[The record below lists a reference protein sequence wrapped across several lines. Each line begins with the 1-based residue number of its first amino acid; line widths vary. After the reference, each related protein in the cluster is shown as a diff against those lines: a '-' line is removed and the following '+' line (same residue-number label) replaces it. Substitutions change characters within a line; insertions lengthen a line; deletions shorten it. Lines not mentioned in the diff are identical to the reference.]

1 MYKPSFPGTYYFN
14 EFTFT
19 TLGRTG
25 ALGPTTDQ
33 GYSEATWPSSSFSI
47 QNGIQNWIV
56 PESATYQITAGGA
69 WAGNPGR
76 VVRGL
81 VFLSEGSVLNMLVGQ
96 QPTPLTANVQDNV
109 TVGGGGGTFV
119 VANGTPLIVAS
130 GGDPSHAG
138 DFLPSGTGGGFSGAG
153 YYGNGYPT
161 DPVFAFL
168 FPTAYVNGGY
178 GNKHFYGPSG
188 ITEEGG
194 FGGGQ
199 APIDVTVISEFT
211 SGAGGYTG
219 SPGDGTAGATCYA
232 DSSVQNF
239 TDLGAISN
247 AAGFVNVSLVVPP
260 PIQQISTWD
269 ENWVVH
275 PSPFPYQTTWSAVT
289 YGNGTYV
296 AVSKNGTYPV
306 TYSADGINWVKD
318 TNGASTAPWL
328 SVTFGNEQFAAVS
341 SNGLSMVSTNGV
353 EWTVRAPPN
362 LNGTWSDVGYGN
374 GLFIAFNGSL
384 TSTSPDGIDWTAR
397 VVPSGQWTSVAYGN
411 GIFVAVGFYGPPSV
425 MTSPDGIIWT
435 AQTAPAVDW
444 ISVTYGNGIFVAVCA
459 YLEPSV
465 MTSPDGINWTAQT
478 APTGFWSSITYGNG
492 LFVATTKW
500 ADPDIMVSTD
510 GINWVDS
517 YFQYYPGT
525 QLVSIVYGNGLF
537 VTVNYVGY
545 PGILT
550 SPDGI
555 DWTPQTAPY
564 YGESI
569 TYGTPGGNPIFVVVG
584 QYSTIYTSSDT
595 ITWTSRTSPS
605 GDWKSVTYGDGIFVA
620 TGSSGSIISYDGIN
634 WKYPV
639 KEFSSITYGNGRFIA
654 TALPPSIHG
663 AFYSTNGLVWNSP
676 TVGVESDNWS
686 AVTYGQGTF
695 VAVSNQGTTGNVMYS
710 TDGSTWS
717 NVTTGTTQKSWTA
730 IAYGDGQFMAIAPWD
745 DDTTS
750 DVMISSDGINWI
762 NGYPIN
768 FTSNCIS
775 YGNGYFAVAS
785 SNSSVANVALTT
797 AETIVWQYSSVPA
810 ASYTGITYGLTGFV
824 AVSSTSFALGFNP
837 TIWVDPLQVN
847 IPTKLFFNNIWNGL
861 AYGIG
866 AFVAVGQGR
875 IQTTLDYGNNWSS
888 FTVSNVASITY
899 SHDLETFVAI
909 SNTFTNGS
917 YTSQDAITWTQ
928 NGNLPNVPSAST
940 AIAYGNGLYVAV
952 LQGDSNVLYSHDG
965 VYWSVTTSGTVAS
978 SWKSII
984 YTKEKFIVSSNDGSS
999 MTSSNGINWTY
1010 TGPNVFPSGRFNR
1023 ISYANGLFFATSNYQ
1038 APWLITS
1045 ADGNIWTT
1053 QTVPLGAVSDVTYE
1067 NGLFV
1072 AVCSSGVMTSPDA
1085 INWTVQT
1092 TPAVPS
1098 QGWRHVIYGN
1108 GIFVATSRD
1117 YIMTSPDGINWT
1129 LNTEFGAFDISYG
1142 TPGGSPL
1149 FVVVEEYSLIYTS
1162 PDGINW
1168 TNRATPDG
1176 EWWAIAYGNGLFV
1189 VAGFYG
1195 PPNIMTSPDG
1205 INWTIP
1211 STPVFPTGAGPV
1223 AYGNG
1228 VFVVLSYFNFFN
1240 PEAILAMSSPDGIN
1254 WTAQT
1259 TPESGWDAITGGWD
1273 DITYGNGRFIAVRAY
1288 LNKAMFSEDVISWS
1302 FLPINIVFIAY
1313 GNDIFVGISTNG
1325 QLFNSKD
1332 GTTWNSGKLSE
1343 SISGWKSV
1351 VYGNG
1356 YFMAVGT
1363 SETAVVYSTDGI
1375 NWSADITGSV
1385 TDNWN
1390 TVAFGNNV
1398 FLTLP
1403 ASGATTM
1410 TAQIV
1415 ETF

>member
-1 MYKPSFPGTYYFN
+1 MYKPIFPGTYYFN

-33 GYSEATWPSSSFSI
+33 RYAEATWPSSSFSI
-47 QNGIQNWIV
+47 ENGIQNWIV

-69 WAGNPGR
+69 RAGNPGR
-76 VVRGL
+76 VVRGI
-81 VFLSEGSVLNMLVGQ
+81 VFLRKGSVLNMLVGQ

-178 GNKHFYGPSG
+178 GNKYFYGPSG

-199 APIDVTVISEFT
+199 APIVVTVISEFT

-239 TDLGAISN
+239 TDLGANSN

-269 ENWVVH
+269 QNWVVH
-275 PSPFPYQTTWSAVT
+275 PSPFPYQTTWSAAT

-318 TNGASTAPWL
+318 TQGASTAPWV
-328 SVTFGNEQFAAVS
+328 SVTFGNGQFAAVS

-353 EWTVRAPPN
+353 GWTVRAPPI
-362 LNGTWSDVGYGN
+362 LNGTWSVVGYGN
-374 GLFIAFNGSL
+374 GLFIALNGSL

-397 VVPSGQWTSVAYGN
+397 VVPSGPWTSVAYGN
-411 GIFVAVGFYGPPSV
+411 GIFVAAGFYGPPSV
-425 MTSPDGIIWT
+425 I
-435 AQTAPAVDW
+435 
-444 ISVTYGNGIFVAVCA
+444 
-459 YLEPSV
+459 
-465 MTSPDGINWTAQT
+465 TSPDGINWTAQT
-478 APTGFWSSITYGNG
+478 APALHWRSITYGNGLFVAVATDSVMTSPDGINWAERLAPTGFWRSITYGNG
-492 LFVATTKW
+492 LFVATTSW
-500 ADPDIMVSTD
+500 ANPDIMVSTD

-525 QLVSIVYGNGLF
+525 QLLSIVYGNGLF
-537 VTVNYVGY
+537 VTVNYYGY
-545 PGILT
+545 PVILT

-555 DWTPQTAPY
+555 NWTPQTAPD
-564 YGESI
+564 YGEYI
-569 TYGTPGGNPIFVVVG
+569 TYGTPGGNPLFVVVG
-584 QYSTIYTSSDT
+584 RYSTIYTSSDT

-605 GDWKSVTYGDGIFVA
+605 GNWNSVTYGDGIFVA
-620 TGSSGSIISYDGIN
+620 TGSFGSIISYDGIN

-654 TALPPSIHG
+654 TALPPLSRG
-663 AFYSTNGLVWNSP
+663 VFYSTDGLVWNSP
-676 TVGVESDNWS
+676 MVGANSDNWS

-717 NVTTGTTQKSWTA
+717 NVTTGTNQKSWTA
-730 IAYGDGQFMAIAPWD
+730 IAYGDGQFIAIAPWD
-745 DDTTS
+745 DDTS
-750 DVMISSDGINWI
+750 SNVMISSDGINW
-762 NGYPIN
+762 NNRYPIN

-785 SNSSVANVALTT
+785 SNSSVPNVALTT
-797 AETIVWQYSSVPA
+797 VETIMFNVWQYSSVPA
-810 ASYTGITYGLTGFV
+810 ASYTGITYGSTGFV
-824 AVSSTSFALGFNP
+824 AVSSTSFAIGFNP
-837 TIWVDPLQVN
+837 TIWVDPLQLN
-847 IPTKLFFNNIWNGL
+847 IQTKLFFNNIWNGL
-861 AYGIG
+861 AYGNG

-888 FTVSNVASITY
+888 FTVSNVSSITY

-917 YTSQDAITWTQ
+917 YTSQDAIAWTQ
-928 NGNLPNVPSAST
+928 NNNLPNVPSAST

-984 YTKEKFIVSSNDGSS
+984 YTQEQFIVSSNDGSS
-999 MTSSNGINWTY
+999 MTSSNGIIWTY
-1010 TGPNVFPSGRFNR
+1010 TGPRVFPSGQFNN
-1023 ISYANGLFFATSNYQ
+1023 ISYANGLYFATSTYGP
-1038 APWLITS
+1038 PWLITS
-1045 ADGNIWTT
+1045 ADGNTW
-1053 QTVPLGAVSDVTYE
+1053 TVPTVPIGYLYE
-1067 NGLFV
+1067 VAYGNGVFV
-1072 AVCSSGVMTSPDA
+1072 AAGSYGVMTSPDA
-1085 INWTVQT
+1085 INWTARMPTEVYN
-1092 TPAVPS
+1092 
-1098 QGWRHVIYGN
+1098 VIYGN
-1108 GIFVATSRD
+1108 GIFVATTNE
-1117 YIMTSPDGINWT
+1117 YIVTSPDGINWT
-1129 LNTEFGAFDISYG
+1129 LNTEFGASVISYG

-1149 FVVVEEYSLIYTS
+1149 FVAVRGNITWTS
-1162 PDGINW
+1162 PNGINW
-1168 TNRATPDG
+1168 TNHATPSGD
-1176 EWWAIAYGNGLFV
+1176 WISIAYGNDLFV
-1189 VAGFYG
+1189 AGGFYG
-1195 PPNIMTSPDG
+1195 PPFIMTSPDG
-1205 INWTIP
+1205 INWTIQSGLP
-1211 STPVFPTGAGPV
+1211 GNWYSIAF
-1223 AYGNG
+1223 GNG
-1228 VFVVLSYFNFFN
+1228 VFVAVSFFN
-1240 PEAILAMSSPDGIN
+1240 PGGPYVMSSPDGIN
-1254 WTAQT
+1254 WTARAA
-1259 TPESGWDAITGGWD
+1259 GLGGWD
-1273 DITYGNGRFIAVRAY
+1273 DIAYGNGRFIAVRSY
-1288 LNKAMFSEDVISWS
+1288 FNKAISSADGISWS
-1302 FLPINIVFIAY
+1302 YLPINIVFIAY
-1313 GNDIFVGISTNG
+1313 GNDIFVGISTDG

-1332 GTTWNSGKLSE
+1332 GTTWNSGEQSE

-1375 NWSADITGSV
+1375 NWSTDITGSV